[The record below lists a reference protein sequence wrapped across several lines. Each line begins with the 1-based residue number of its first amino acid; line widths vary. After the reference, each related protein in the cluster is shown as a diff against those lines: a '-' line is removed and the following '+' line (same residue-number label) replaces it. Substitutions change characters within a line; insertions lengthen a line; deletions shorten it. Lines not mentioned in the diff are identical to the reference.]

1 MIREAMITIAVLLL
15 VGTVALP
22 SQNPN
27 ILVRFE
33 GGIGVH
39 PVSGY
44 LPVAKTAVPNKVRG
58 VMPFTV
64 PWVIKT
70 LSVEV
75 RTDGYIKGSGTGLVL
90 AAGRGIGTR
99 AGIHKLRVTL
109 FCGIP
114 AVQTQTVTSHSSK
127 AIALSKSGSFT
138 IDEQLANPKPPNPCK
153 SPVLLI
159 RDDNEGAWLAAGI
172 PFEQ

>member
-1 MIREAMITIAVLLL
+1 MIRRTIIILAVLLP

-44 LPVAKTAVPNKVRG
+44 LPVAKTAVPNVIRG
-58 VMPFTV
+58 VQPFPV

-75 RTDGYIKGSGTGLVL
+75 RTDGHIKGSGTGLVL

-99 AGIHKLRVTL
+99 AGIHKVRVTL
-109 FCGIP
+109 FCGQP
-114 AVQTQTVTSHSSK
+114 AVPTQTVTSHSSK
-127 AIALSKSGSFT
+127 AIELSKSGSFT
-138 IDEQLANPKPPNPCK
+138 IDEQLGNPKPPNPCT

-159 RDDNEGAWLAAGI
+159 RDDHVGAWLAAGI